1 MLCIQK
7 LVFSLES
14 DPPEGVSLHGVSLAV
29 VSHLD
34 KICRSMIECCHS
46 GDMRSAHLL
55 SLILSKISAKL
66 CMKEMSVPKVLYC
79 VKAAVLYFFT
89 CLFKEK
95 GWFKSISNF
104 ILLLTILLIFFST
117 CTDEMFKLKACLR
130 MNKFVNTVSY
140 RSSIARTA
148 AMKYIL
154 DGVLKE
160 PFSLLF
166 VMPDNRRNDYIIQ
179 PLEKTSLMGSFL
191 QQVYNSS
198 N

>member
-1 MLCIQK
+1 
-7 LVFSLES
+7 
-14 DPPEGVSLHGVSLAV
+14 
-29 VSHLD
+29 
-34 KICRSMIECCHS
+34 MIECCHS
-46 GDMRSAHLL
+46 GDMYSAHLL
-55 SLILSKISAKL
+55 SSILSKVASKL

-79 VKAAVLYFFT
+79 VKAAVLYFFS

-95 GWFKSISNF
+95 GLFNVIFLYFPRVLS
-104 ILLLTILLIFFST
+104 LIYIDA
-117 CTDEMFKLKACLR
+117 DEMFKLKACLR
-130 MNKFVNTVSY
+130 MNKFVNTINY

-166 VMPDNRRNDYIIQ
+166 VMPDNRRNDYVIQ

-191 QQVYNSS
+191 QQVFIILFEY
-198 N
+198 

>member
-1 MLCIQK
+1 
-7 LVFSLES
+7 
-14 DPPEGVSLHGVSLAV
+14 
-29 VSHLD
+29 
-34 KICRSMIECCHS
+34 
-46 GDMRSAHLL
+46 
-55 SLILSKISAKL
+55 
-66 CMKEMSVPKVLYC
+66 
-79 VKAAVLYFFT
+79 
-89 CLFKEK
+89 
-95 GWFKSISNF
+95 
-104 ILLLTILLIFFST
+104 
-117 CTDEMFKLKACLR
+117 MFKLKACLR

-191 QQVYNSS
+191 QQVCIVTFKFNNRYTNCFYLFYR
-198 N
+198 NLIQCLVKKLV

>member
-1 MLCIQK
+1 
-7 LVFSLES
+7 
-14 DPPEGVSLHGVSLAV
+14 
-29 VSHLD
+29 
-34 KICRSMIECCHS
+34 MIECCHS
-46 GDMRSAHLL
+46 GDMHSAHLL
-55 SLILSKISAKL
+55 SSILSKVASKL

-79 VKAAVLYFFT
+79 VKAAVLYFFS

-95 GWFKSISNF
+95 GLFNVVSQYIPRVLS
-104 ILLLTILLIFFST
+104 LIYYIDA
-117 CTDEMFKLKACLR
+117 DEMFKLKACLR
-130 MNKFVNTVSY
+130 MNKFVNTISY

-191 QQVYNSS
+191 QQVFIILFEY
-198 N
+198 